1 MALATALCL
10 GRWDDVKRLGST
22 ATPSERQLTPS
33 ALSRCVIMITQHTR
47 KVYEMKNK
55 ALSALEPFIGK
66 WEYTMYNCWFLESM
80 DTRVKGFTTIER
92 LHDSFVVIRNSD
104 ADKKPDDIWVIG
116 YSDPQ
121 EKYQMFYYDQRG
133 VSRIFDASFD
143 GQKMVFQRE
152 DNDMHQRVTLEI
164 TSDGLHSVAEAS
176 EDQGTT
182 WRKDLEMAYVK
193 IE

>member
-1 MALATALCL
+1 MNNTALA
-10 GRWDDVKRLGST
+10 
-22 ATPSERQLTPS
+22 
-33 ALSRCVIMITQHTR
+33 
-47 KVYEMKNK
+47 
-55 ALSALEPFIGK
+55 ALEPFIGT
-66 WEYTMYNCWFLESM
+66 WAYTMYNCWFLESM

-92 LHDSFVVIRNSD
+92 LHDSFVVIRASD
-104 ADKKPDDIWVIG
+104 ADNKMEDIRVIG

-121 EKYQMFYYDQRG
+121 AKYQMFYYDQRG

-143 GQKMVFQRE
+143 GQTMVFQRE
-152 DNDMHQRVTLEI
+152 DNDMYQRLTLEI
-164 TSDGLHSVAEAS
+164 TTDGLHSVAEAS

>member
-1 MALATALCL
+1 M
-10 GRWDDVKRLGST
+10 
-22 ATPSERQLTPS
+22 LT
-33 ALSRCVIMITQHTR
+33 
-47 KVYEMKNK
+47 
-55 ALSALEPFIGK
+55 
-66 WEYTMYNCWFLESM
+66 
-80 DTRVKGFTTIER
+80 
-92 LHDSFVVIRNSD
+92 
-104 ADKKPDDIWVIG
+104 IG

-143 GQKMVFQRE
+143 GQTMVFQRQ
-152 DNDMHQRVTLEI
+152 DNDMYQRLTLEI
-164 TSDGLHSVAEAS
+164 TSDGLPAVAEAS

>member
-1 MALATALCL
+1 MDADPVTIAAFHDTYGNLIQT
-10 GRWDDVKRLGST
+10 T
-22 ATPSERQLTPS
+22 Q
-33 ALSRCVIMITQHTR
+33 MIAQHTR
-47 KVYEMKNK
+47 EVNEMKNK

-80 DTRVKGFTTIER
+80 ESRVKGFTTIER

-152 DNDMHQRVTLEI
+152 DNDMHQRLTLEI

-176 EDQGTT
+176 ENQGTT

>member
-1 MALATALCL
+1 
-10 GRWDDVKRLGST
+10 
-22 ATPSERQLTPS
+22 
-33 ALSRCVIMITQHTR
+33 
-47 KVYEMKNK
+47 MKNK
-55 ALSALEPFIGK
+55 ALSALEPFIGE

-80 DTRVKGFTTIER
+80 ESTVKGFTTIER
-92 LHDSFVVIRNSD
+92 LHDCFVVIRSSD
-104 ADKKPDDIWVIG
+104 ADNKPEDIRVIG

-121 EKYQMFYYDQRG
+121 AKYYDQRG

-143 GQKMVFQRE
+143 GQIMVFQRE
-152 DNDMHQRVTLEI
+152 DTDMHQRLTLEI
-164 TSDGLHSVAEAS
+164 TSDGLHAVAEMS

>member
-1 MALATALCL
+1 MDAAPVTIAAFHDTFGNLIQT
-10 GRWDDVKRLGST
+10 T
-22 ATPSERQLTPS
+22 Q
-33 ALSRCVIMITQHTR
+33 MITQHTR
-47 KVYEMKNK
+47 EVNEMKNK

-80 DTRVKGFTTIER
+80 ESRVKGFTTIER

-164 TSDGLHSVAEAS
+164 TTDGLHSVAEAS

>member
-1 MALATALCL
+1 
-10 GRWDDVKRLGST
+10 
-22 ATPSERQLTPS
+22 
-33 ALSRCVIMITQHTR
+33 
-47 KVYEMKNK
+47 MKNN
-55 ALSALEPFIGK
+55 ALSALEPFIGE

-80 DTRVKGFTTIER
+80 DTTVKGYTTIER
-92 LHDSFVVIRNSD
+92 LHDSLVVIRSSD
-104 ADKKPDDIWVIG
+104 ADKKPEDVRVIG

-121 EKYQMFYYDQRG
+121 EKYQMFYTDQRG
-133 VSRIFDASFD
+133 VSRIFNASFD
-143 GQKMVFQRE
+143 GQKIVFQRE

-164 TSDGLHSVAEAS
+164 TPDGLHSVAEAS